1 MSAKLTPIPEKDEN
15 SEGCNDCAILE
26 EKIKTLTSRVYF
38 LERLVF
44 WGKMKDFIFDSLNQK
59 GAFVQIKLIDGKGFH
74 VPVNVHTSVKSLKDN
89 IKEQE
94 GIDTDRA
101 RLVFN
106 GKTLEWNRTLLGLGI
121 PSRGIIHLAMFPN
134 KNAYPPFEELTP
146 YKREKTMQDQ
156 YLLNE
161 HMLKRDPKYHTHMK
175 KKYDDYQSKRKAYF
189 DSLQEN

>member
-1 MSAKLTPIPEKDEN
+1 METGFEKTESTQKAPESLKTPPESLEKLTCDKFQLKPHEHISRNGIDAESARESENTTRIPI
-15 SEGCNDCAILE
+15 
-26 EKIKTLTSRVYF
+26 
-38 LERLVF
+38 
-44 WGKMKDFIFDSLNQK
+44 
-59 GAFVQIKLIDGKGFH
+59 
-74 VPVNVHTSVKSLKDN
+74 KSLKDN

-146 YKREKTMQDQ
+146 DQREKTMQDQ

-175 KKYDDYQSKRKAYF
+175 KKYDDYQSKKKAYF